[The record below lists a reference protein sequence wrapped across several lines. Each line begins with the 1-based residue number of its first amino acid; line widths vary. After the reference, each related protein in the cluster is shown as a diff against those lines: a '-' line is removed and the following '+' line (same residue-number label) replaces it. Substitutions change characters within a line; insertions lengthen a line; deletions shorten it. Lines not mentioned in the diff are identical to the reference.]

1 MNYNYTKSL
10 LCCIY
15 FLYLSQCCITKKMNT
30 QTSETTPP
38 KSQNPLFRVMVI
50 SKQVTG
56 KITSELVKRPAMVAG
71 AVVGVV
77 AAPVVVPIALG
88 SVGFSSTGVIGG
100 SIAAGLQASTGNV
113 VAGSAFAACQS
124 MAMGGAINGVAT
136 ATVGAAG
143 ATTGGL
149 IRFVKSRFN
158 QPKKNQ
164 KHKNEN
170 ENENESEDVIE
181 PIDNLTDKTKDDN
194 QNN

>member
-1 MNYNYTKSL
+1 MNYYYAKSF
-10 LCCIY
+10 LCCIF
-15 FLYLSQCCITKKMNT
+15 FLSLSQRCITKKMNT

-38 KSQNPLFRVMVI
+38 KSQNPLFRIAVI

-56 KITSELVKRPAMVAG
+56 KITSELIKRPAMVAG

-88 SVGFSSTGVIGG
+88 TVGFSSTGVIGG

-158 QPKKNQ
+158 QRN
-164 KHKNEN
+164 KNEHKK
-170 ENENESEDVIE
+170 ENHNC
-181 PIDNLTDKTKDDN
+181 
-194 QNN
+194 